1 MGCPS
6 TEIGML
12 VHYVGVYTYKDQC
25 LLAVEKCGTNNV
37 PSPSSILFPPL
48 TLECL
53 PSLHFAAHYLHSR
66 SWKGLEQQLG
76 ETPVQPKAAEG
87 RSGLPVE
94 YDDEPK
100 LQ

>member
-1 MGCPS
+1 MSLVPLLFYSLLSHWNVFPLS
-6 TEIGML
+6 T
-12 VHYVGVYTYKDQC
+12 
-25 LLAVEKCGTNNV
+25 
-37 PSPSSILFPPL
+37 S
-48 TLECL
+48 
-53 PSLHFAAHYLHSR
+53 AAHYLHSR